1 MSFTFDASSFI
12 TGITNA
18 SRNALESAAQ
28 ALGDSGDD
36 LGRIAQ
42 NIAPIDKG
50 TLRASIKK
58 NYKLAK
64 GKAVVDVSLRA
75 VEGGFNYAI
84 WTHEM
89 DYNLGPAS
97 QAAGGIDGYEV
108 GNKYLERP
116 LKGNAEKYV
125 RWIAEGVHRGLS

>member
-1 MSFTFDASSFI
+1 MSFTLDASSFI
-12 TGITNA
+12 AGITNA
-18 SRNALESAAQ
+18 SRSALESASQ

-64 GKAVVDVSLRA
+64 GKAVVDVSFRA

-89 DYNLGPAS
+89 DYNL
-97 QAAGGIDGYEV
+97 
-108 GNKYLERP
+108 
-116 LKGNAEKYV
+116 
-125 RWIAEGVHRGLS
+125 